1 MPTGSRIFN
10 VCTFISVPNSE
21 NASANDCTKKLK
33 YLKKNRMPMF
43 STIAP
48 MFIHLRYFSS
58 TVLPIH
64 HPAKK
69 VEKAVS
75 SSSPRNRQSHH
86 P

>member
-1 MPTGSRIFN
+1 MPTGSRIFK
-10 VCTFISVPNSE
+10 VCTFISAPNSE

-33 YLKKNRMPMF
+33 YLKKNRMPML

-48 MFIHLRYFSS
+48 MFFHLRFFSS
-58 TVLPIH
+58 SVLPNYI
-64 HPAKK
+64 PVKN
-69 VEKAVS
+69 VGKAV